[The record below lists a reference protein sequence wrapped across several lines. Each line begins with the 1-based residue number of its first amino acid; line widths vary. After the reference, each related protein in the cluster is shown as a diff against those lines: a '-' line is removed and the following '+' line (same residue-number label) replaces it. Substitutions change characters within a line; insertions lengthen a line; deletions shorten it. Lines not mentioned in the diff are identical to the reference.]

1 MNTSMN
7 GGGELDWV
15 YIWVLPYKSDGGAH
29 LKFSKQPLKDTKIL
43 FCGSFPPLIL
53 KQHIYWH
60 YDNYF

>member
-1 MNTSMN
+1 MVGVNSIGYETSR
-7 GGGELDWV
+7 GGG
-15 YIWVLPYKSDGGAH
+15 VLPYKSDGGAH

-43 FCGSFPPLIL
+43 FCCSFPPLIL